1 MQNKFLSYQKVKK
14 KYLKFLKSQE
24 VLSEPFRDKIGQL
37 NNFYIP
43 IARMIHK
50 SYLKNKRTNIIGL
63 TGGQG
68 SGKSTISKILKIILK
83 ENYNLNTVIFS
94 IDDFYKTLKERESMS
109 RKVSPLFLT
118 RGVPGTHDTQM
129 LLKCLLN
136 LKKTNF
142 QKLEIPKFDKSIDD
156 RVPKNK
162 WQKVNKKPNI
172 AIFEG
177 WCVGAEP
184 QKKMDLLVPINT
196 LEKDKDKKRIW
207 RNRVNQELR
216 NKYNKIFRLIDKII
230 FLKVPSF
237 KHVYKWRFLQEKKL
251 KIISKGKKTMTNLQ
265 IKSFIMFYERLTKHM
280 LITLSQKAEVM
291 VKIDNQHRLKSI
303 KFN

>member
-1 MQNKFLSYQKVKK
+1 MQNKVLSYQKVKK

-24 VLSEPFRDKIGQL
+24 VLSEPFRNKIGQL